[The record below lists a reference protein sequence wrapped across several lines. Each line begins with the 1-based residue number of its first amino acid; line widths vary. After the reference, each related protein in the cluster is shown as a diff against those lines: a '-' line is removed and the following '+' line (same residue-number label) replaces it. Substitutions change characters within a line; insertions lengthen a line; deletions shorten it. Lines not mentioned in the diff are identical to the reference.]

1 MAKKTATDLL
11 GTYQQVLSSKLAE
24 KKSIKANA
32 EDEIAG
38 LERELIDVKAQIK
51 EAVSNGD
58 NEGFKALTDQRS
70 FCELRIQYLREQL
83 DKLPE
88 KIASES
94 EGNDFARSVIVAAK
108 EIEAERKE
116 KASELVSELQ
126 ILINDSFDMRTL
138 VDGMISSWN
147 NNIGDIGIGKAAD
160 SHYYISDLANLKG
173 QVESIPAYRNILYNS
188 NSGI

>member
-1 MAKKTATDLL
+1 MAKKTSKDLL
-11 GTYQQVLSSKLAE
+11 ATYQQVLSSKLAE

-70 FCELRIQYLREQL
+70 FCELRLQYLREQL
-83 DKLPE
+83 SKLPE
-88 KIASES
+88 KIASEG

-173 QVESIPAYRNILYNS
+173 QVESIPAYRNILYNL
-188 NSGI
+188 